1 MNRITKKKLEATRKK
16 RGLKVEV
23 DKLQEEIWLVVC
35 GTLFSICSGYL
46 ILNSPNF
53 KGCNLFK
60 TSECYAAFTTATGDV
75 PKEIKIYYLTEV
87 GWYLSLMTKSL
98 FGVGRFDSFVMEFH
112 HVITLGLV
120 IWSYTTG
127 FTQRIGVIIFFI
139 FNQSNPLLHLS
150 KLTNYMEW
158 KTSRVYL
165 FLLFAS
171 VFFVSR
177 IILLPLI
184 GIRSTFFEMKQ
195 GVTEEAWNGAVVYTW
210 CTTNSLLVALW
221 LLNIYWL
228 QPIIRVIKRNLS
240 GMDGGRPQDDT
251 VTIDNAKTK

>member
-1 MNRITKKKLEATRKK
+1 
-16 RGLKVEV
+16 
-23 DKLQEEIWLVVC
+23 
-35 GTLFSICSGYL
+35 
-46 ILNSPNF
+46 
-53 KGCNLFK
+53 
-60 TSECYAAFTTATGDV
+60 
-75 PKEIKIYYLTEV
+75 
-87 GWYLSLMTKSL
+87 MTKSL

-127 FTQRIGVIIFFI
+127 FTQRSKCKLTAQQILFSLPVSSILTRNLPPLPLNALAVGVIIFFI